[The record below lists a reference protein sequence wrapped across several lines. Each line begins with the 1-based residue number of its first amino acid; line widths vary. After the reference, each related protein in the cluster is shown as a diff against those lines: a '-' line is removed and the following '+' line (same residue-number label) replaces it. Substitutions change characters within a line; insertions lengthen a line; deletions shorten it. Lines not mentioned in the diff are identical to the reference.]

1 MSNLN
6 VYTDGNNSTTNSIYT
21 TQNNLLL
28 NNLLKFYAQDD
39 NMDYMLRIINGES
52 KISLRIIDWF
62 ATNYAKKYY
71 TLYSIHNTGRRFK
84 VYVDYKLKLKAY
96 SKKRFD
102 PFCRWDRINVPY
114 KDDKYIQTTI
124 GQLNFFKWALE
135 NDVIRYIE
143 ENYANIEKDMNNRN
157 SNAKKNSMCS
167 SIASEMSMAS
177 TTSATSFSSDGDGCD
192 GDGDGDDGDDG
203 GDSGKCNIQNT
214 NTDSSIENSSL
225 VPLSETNN
233 KTRKKREELSI
244 SATKSIKKEKVEI
257 VVNFN

>member
-177 TTSATSFSSDGDGCD
+177 TTSATSFSSDGDGD
-192 GDGDGDDGDDG
+192 GDGDGHG
-203 GDSGKCNIQNT
+203 GECDVQNT
-214 NTDSSIENSSL
+214 NTDCSL
-225 VPLSETNN
+225 DNGSLALALAPPSETNN

>member
-1 MSNLN
+1 MSS
-6 VYTDGNNSTTNSIYT
+6 STTYSNYT
-21 TQNNLLL
+21 TQNDLLL
-28 NNLLKFYAQDD
+28 NNLLKFYEESN

-71 TLYSIHNTGRRFK
+71 TVYDIPNTERRFK
-84 VYVDYKLKLKAY
+84 VYNDYKLKLKAY

-102 PFCRWDRINVPY
+102 PFCRWDRITVPY
-114 KDDKYIQTTI
+114 KDGKYIQTTI

-135 NDVIRYIE
+135 NNVIHFIE
-143 ENYANIEKDMNNRN
+143 ENYSNIEKDMNNRN
-157 SNAKKNSMCS
+157 STSKSKSLSDS
-167 SIASEMSMAS
+167 SVSSAS
-177 TTSATSFSSDGDGCD
+177 TEYTSVDINDINDGDNNSTSSGIVT
-192 GDGDGDDGDDG
+192 GD
-203 GDSGKCNIQNT
+203 I
-214 NTDSSIENSSL
+214 
-225 VPLSETNN
+225 NN

>member
-1 MSNLN
+1 MSVPSFN
-6 VYTDGNNSTTNSIYT
+6 TIINSNYT

-28 NNLLKFYAQDD
+28 TNLLKFYEEGN
-39 NMDYMLRIINGES
+39 NMDFMLRIINGES
-52 KISLRIIDWF
+52 RISLRIIDWF

-71 TLYSIHNTGRRFK
+71 TVYTIPDSDRRFK

-102 PFCRWDRINVPY
+102 PFCRWERITVPY
-114 KDDKYIQTTI
+114 KDGKYIQTTI

-135 NDVIRYIE
+135 NNVIRYIE

-157 SNAKKNSMCS
+157 STSKKKSLS
-167 SIASEMSMAS
+167 ASAVSDAS
-177 TTSATSFSSDGDGCD
+177 TESVNSENIIIDADQDELENKNKSDC
-192 GDGDGDDGDDG
+192 
-203 GDSGKCNIQNT
+203 
-214 NTDSSIENSSL
+214 
-225 VPLSETNN
+225 NN

-257 VVNFN
+257 IVNFN